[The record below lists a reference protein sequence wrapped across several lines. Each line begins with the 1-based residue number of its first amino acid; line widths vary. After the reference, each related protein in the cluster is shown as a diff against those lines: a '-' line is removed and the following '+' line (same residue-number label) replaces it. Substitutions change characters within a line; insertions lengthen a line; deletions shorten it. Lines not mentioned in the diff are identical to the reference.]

1 MNISGRMSECVRRE
15 NEKMVR
21 EEAEARMFEEE
32 KRSVRFVSEEMDK
45 ATFGLH
51 FLGWKWKILYRKL
64 P

>member
-1 MNISGRMSECVRRE
+1 MSISGRMSEWVRRE

-21 EEAEARMFEEE
+21 KGAEARVIEEE
-32 KRSVRFVSEEMDK
+32 KRSVGFVSEEMDK

-51 FLGWKWKILYRKL
+51 FLVWKWIILYPKI